1 MSNSI
6 WELGFGNWDFLFMPE
21 LPEVETIRN
30 DLRKKILNKKIVQVE
45 IRQGK
50 AVNFE
55 NKFFVQ
61 ALHGNSFGK
70 IDRRGK
76 LMIFQL
82 KDNFK
87 ISKARVITSVLVHL
101 KMTGQLIYEKKIG
114 TKVEVVAGGH
124 KLIEKD
130 FDLPNKHT
138 QVIFTFDDRGE
149 LFFNDLRRF
158 GYMKLATD
166 EEVERVLSVFGI
178 EPLTKNFTYENFLAA
193 LGKRKVTIKVAL
205 MDQKK
210 IAGIGNIY
218 ADEVCFCAK
227 VLPMRQVATLT
238 DSEKKKIFTCIP
250 EILKMAIKHRGTTFK
265 DYLDSEGRKGNY
277 TDFLKVFDRE
287 GESCER
293 CGEVVKKIK
302 SNGRGTHFCPG
313 CQH

>member
-1 MSNSI
+1 M
-6 WELGFGNWDFLFMPE
+6 
-21 LPEVETIRN
+21 
-30 DLRKKILNKKIVQVE
+30 NKKIVQVE
-45 IRQGK
+45 IRQAK

-61 ALHGNSFGK
+61 ALRGNSFGE

-76 LMIFQL
+76 LMIFRL
-82 KDNFK
+82 KKSFK
-87 ISKARVITSVLVHL
+87 ISGSRVITSVLAHL

-114 TKVEVVAGGH
+114 KKVEVVAGGH

-158 GYMKLATD
+158 GYMKLATV
-166 EEVERVLSVFGI
+166 EEVQKVLSAFGI
-178 EPLTKNFTYENFLAA
+178 EPFTKNFTYENFLAA
-193 LGKRKVTIKVAL
+193 LLKRKVTIKVAL
-205 MDQKK
+205 LDQKK

-218 ADEVCFCAK
+218 ADEVCFCAG
-227 VLPMRQVATLT
+227 VLPTRPVVSLSAA
-238 DSEKKKIFTCIP
+238 EKKKIFVCIT

-265 DYLDSEGRKGNY
+265 DYLDSEGKKGNY

-287 GESCER
+287 GEKCGR
-293 CGEVVKKIK
+293 CGNLVKKIK

>member
-1 MSNSI
+1 
-6 WELGFGNWDFLFMPE
+6 MPE

-30 DLRKKILNKKIVQVE
+30 DLRKKILNKKIVQLE

-55 NKFFVQ
+55 NKFFVS
-61 ALHGNSFGK
+61 ALRGNTFAE

-76 LMIFQL
+76 LMIFRL
-82 KDNFK
+82 
-87 ISKARVITSVLVHL
+87 SKKFYSPLGRGRGGFGSILVHL

-114 TKVEVVAGGH
+114 NKVEVVAGGH

-138 QVIFTFDDRGE
+138 QVIFTFDDGGE

-166 EEVERVLSVFGI
+166 DEVEKVLSAFGI

-193 LGKRKVTIKVAL
+193 LGARKVTIKVAL
-205 MDQKK
+205 LDQKR

-227 VLPMRQVATLT
+227 VLPMRQVLTLT
-238 DSEKKKIFTCIP
+238 AAEKKKIFACIP

-265 DYLDSEGRKGNY
+265 DYLDSECKKGNY
-277 TDFLKVFDRE
+277 ADFLQVFDRE
-287 GESCER
+287 GEKCGR
-293 CGEVVKKIK
+293 CGGIVKKIK
-302 SNGRGTHFCPG
+302 SNGRGTHFCPR
-313 CQH
+313 CQR